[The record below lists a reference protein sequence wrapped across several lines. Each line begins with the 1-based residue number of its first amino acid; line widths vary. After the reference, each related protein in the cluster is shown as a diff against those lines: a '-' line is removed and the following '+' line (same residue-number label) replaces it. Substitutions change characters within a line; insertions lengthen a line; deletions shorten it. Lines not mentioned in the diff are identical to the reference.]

1 MRKLNFNRKEL
12 PAGILIGIMVLY
24 SIMPVVG
31 RFFSD
36 FFTTYAYMGLLLVL
50 TLLIM
55 FEHGMKTFEYFILL
69 ILPLMLW
76 KVLEYIGLYGITLSA
91 SNAMLWGYSALLD
104 FLPIFAAI
112 YMFKSHERLIKPVA
126 IITII
131 AVAVTV
137 ITTTVGLY
145 IYPDAARFLAT
156 DFNETNEFYTT
167 LEWMNVGG
175 YETVYTALLLY
186 PLVIYAFK
194 QKKIHLATAVVIA
207 LVLLVFILRSQY
219 TIALLLFI
227 VTTGLFFTKKDLT
240 SKQVWIMLAAAAVL
254 ILAFWAVFSSLIE
267 LLAKNVESKEISS
280 RLFALAGGVDGLSS
294 SEDKRWELYIRSFT
308 TMFRYPIIGGYWF
321 EGMTSGHSFILDML
335 ANWGALGAMAL
346 FFVYRKIYNMFYRP
360 YRFDRGFGYIL
371 WIFLQTI
378 FLSVLNTGAWI
389 AVLTLFVP
397 VMLCFIDNKR
407 EIKSVR
413 LTIKETE

>member
-12 PAGILIGIMVLY
+12 PVGILIGIMVIY
-24 SIMPVVG
+24 SIMPIVG

-36 FFTTYAYMGLLLVL
+36 FFTTYAYMALLLVL

-55 FEHGMKTFEYFILL
+55 FEHGMKSFEYFILL

-76 KVLEYIGLYGITLSA
+76 KVLEYIGLYGVTLSA

-104 FLPIFAAI
+104 FLPIFAAV
-112 YMFKSHERLIKPVA
+112 YMFKSHERLIKP
-126 IITII
+126 I
-131 AVAVTV
+131 AVITAVAALVTA
-137 ITTTVGLY
+137 ISTTVGLY

-156 DFNETNEFYTT
+156 EFETTNEFYIT
-167 LEWMNVGG
+167 LEWMNMGG
-175 YETVYTALLLY
+175 YDSVYTMVLLY

-194 QKKIHLATAVVIA
+194 QKKIHLVTAVVGTLI
-207 LVLLVFILRSQY
+207 LLVFILRSQY

-240 SKQVWIMLAAAAVL
+240 AKRVWIMLAAAVVL

-267 LLAKNVESKEISS
+267 ILAKNVESKEISD
-280 RLFALAGGVDGLSS
+280 RLFALAGGVDGLSNS
-294 SEDKRWELYIRSFT
+294 DDKRWELYMRSFA

-321 EGMTSGHSFILDML
+321 EGMTSGHSFILDVI
-335 ANWGALGAMAL
+335 ANWGALGAIAL
-346 FFVYRKIYNMFYRP
+346 FLIYRELYNMFYKP
-360 YRFDRGFGYIL
+360 YRFERGFGYIL

-378 FLSVLNTGAWI
+378 FLSVLNNGAWI
-389 AVLTLFVP
+389 SVLALFVP
-397 VMLCFIDNKR
+397 VLLCFIDNKR

-413 LTIKETE
+413 LKIEE